1 MYITAAYPDRLE
13 QDIEEKVKMSDFTEL
28 NSKEMNETNGGLT
41 TIIVPVLLALG
52 AVIYK
57 ACQ

>member
-1 MYITAAYPDRLE
+1 MN
-13 QDIEEKVKMSDFTEL
+13 DFAER
-28 NSKEMNETNGGLT
+28 NSKEMNETNGDLA

-57 ACQ
+57 ACQC

>member
-1 MYITAAYPDRLE
+1 
-13 QDIEEKVKMSDFTEL
+13 MSDFTEL
-28 NSKEMNETNGGLT
+28 HSKEMNETNGDLA

-57 ACQ
+57 ACQC